1 MLYSFTFIILVGY
14 PYFCTFNRVNML
26 FNVEYFIL
34 KNLTQNNHMILKIL
48 LTEQKQMERFN
59 LKLHLE
65 IYSYST
71 KLPSFRH
78 QINDWFHFCTRC
90 PVKHPYCIVT
100 VSLYNILIIVYYF
113 RSFSILYH
121 KVKHRIPALQMT
133 MNLLFPHL
141 NHVLGECIY
150 VFAWPSY

>member
-1 MLYSFTFIILVGY
+1 
-14 PYFCTFNRVNML
+14 ML

-78 QINDWFHFCTRC
+78 QIND
-90 PVKHPYCIVT
+90 
-100 VSLYNILIIVYYF
+100 
-113 RSFSILYH
+113 
-121 KVKHRIPALQMT
+121 
-133 MNLLFPHL
+133 
-141 NHVLGECIY
+141 
-150 VFAWPSY
+150 